1 MSVGTRQYGYSYT
14 QSQASH
20 NKILQH
26 KTLKLGVVIFKF
38 MFQDCMSHGSDS
50 LSGHSHDGSGV
61 VINVRCPS
69 LSSARWCY
77 RLYSIVLAGLGLL
90 LSFLW
95 VSSATSMH
103 WSK

>member
-1 MSVGTRQYGYSYT
+1 M
-14 QSQASH
+14 
-20 NKILQH
+20 
-26 KTLKLGVVIFKF
+26 
-38 MFQDCMSHGSDS
+38 SDS
-50 LSGHSHDGSGV
+50 GSIPGHDDTGGV

-95 VSSATSMH
+95 VSYQGLPVCRKLRDTL
-103 WSK
+103 